1 MCVDIVYC
9 AHFVR
14 MHSNKFR
21 DPLISRAQ
29 PVTIITPVVDET
41 LRMAGVPAIRE
52 QILDRFMNGQP
63 RIAVVHGGED
73 HPPNVGARETIRR
86 IIRSIWAQDGI
97 PFEVSQ
103 SSPCEELSQGLDGM
117 NYGLL
122 SRNFWTASL
131 ASLME
136 AHAYDGAIVLGAC
149 DKMMAGS
156 LRGLIEADLARQR
169 RKARPVFALLIP
181 SLIGREN
188 HLPEDDRRKFEPLR
202 HRLTESERAE
212 LDELFARPMKSHVYA
227 HIKLILDRCFHR
239 RVVQEGEKDELQRTI
254 AKCTSVQG
262 ANCAASEASMAH
274 RFILASLGVV
284 PRGLDICVKPASEE
298 QLNETVNRLIQVIQK
313 RERRVSVA
321 SLTRYNLTNAAAVWS
336 ATGGHPAWL
345 LHLTYLADA
354 VGKKLSIADMTKK
367 VQKVPQI
374 LAIDDAAGN
383 SVYSMGMETENG
395 GNSGIDTIMRTLA
408 EKRLIEDRAPTL
420 DGSWMQRIMEAR
432 SANGNFVYST
442 MTPFSRSCGLIGMH
456 GNACAGGIARLG
468 AQNRNGAVEKFDRK
482 IYLAVYYLGQKDLR
496 QDLIAEDGILE
507 RLKRKVSRDDLYHTW
522 SFNWRSQNGAAG
534 ELSQWNKAKIWHYLL
549 AHDLLRVMV
558 IVAGAGPH
566 ASGMP
571 ELQLL
576 CNPASRPLTALS
588 VLVTDG
594 RVSYHNE
601 SISIAHIVPEALD
614 GGGLASIRTG
624 DWIYLD
630 LSRGEFQVVRQSH
643 RGYKVIT
650 AKELANRSDRKKRI
664 NELERRRQELLPSFR
679 ILLDGVSSAE
689 AGVSPLMKNN

>member
-1 MCVDIVYC
+1 
-9 AHFVR
+9 

-52 QILDRFMNGQP
+52 QNLDRFMNGQQ

-156 LRGLIEADLARQR
+156 LRGLIEVDLARQR

-181 SLIGREN
+181 SLIGRES
-188 HLPEDDRRKFEPLR
+188 HVPEDDRRKFEPLR

-212 LDELFARPMKSHVYA
+212 LDQLFARPMKPHVYA

-432 SANGNFVYST
+432 SANGNFLYST
-442 MTPFSRSCGLIGMH
+442 MTPFSPTCGLVGMH
-456 GNACAGGIARLG
+456 GNACTGAIARLG
-468 AQNRNGAVEKFDRK
+468 VHNRNGSLDQFDRK
-482 IYLAVYYLGQKDLR
+482 VYLAIYYLGQRDL
-496 QDLIAEDGILE
+496 QADLGAPDGVLD
-507 RLKRKVSRDDLYHTW
+507 RLKRKISREDLYYTW
-522 SFNWRSQNGAAG
+522 RLNWQSKRVNGDPPDLA
-534 ELSQWNKAKIWHYLL
+534 QRNKSKLWEYLL
-549 AHDLLRVMV
+549 AENLLRAMIV
-558 IVAGAGPH
+558 VAGAGPH

-571 ELQLL
+571 ELQLSL
-576 CNPASRPLTALS
+576 NPSSYPLGSTS

-594 RVSYHNE
+594 RVSYQHDG
-601 SISIAHIVPEALD
+601 ISIAHVVPEAFD

-630 LSRGEFQVVRQSH
+630 LSRSEFQVVSQSH
-643 RGYKVIT
+643 RHQGYKVLP
-650 AKELANRSDRKKRI
+650 AKQLANRPDRKKRI
-664 NELERRRQELLPSFR
+664 NELERRRNDFLPSFR
-679 ILLDGVSSAE
+679 ILLDQVSSAE
-689 AGVSPLMKNN
+689 AGVSPAVKPD

>member
-1 MCVDIVYC
+1 
-9 AHFVR
+9 
-14 MHSNKFR
+14 MHSTKFR

-29 PVTIITPVVDET
+29 PVTIIIPVVDET
-41 LRMAGVPAIRE
+41 LRMAGVPSTRE
-52 QILDRFMNGQP
+52 QILDRFMTGEP

-73 HPPNVGARETIRR
+73 HPPNVGTRETIRR
-86 IIRSIWAQDGI
+86 IIRQIWANEGI

-103 SSPCEELSQGLDGM
+103 SVPCEELSQGLEGM

-122 SRNFWTASL
+122 SRNFWAASL

-136 AHAYDGAIVLGAC
+136 AHGYDGAIVLGAC
-149 DKMMAGS
+149 DKMMVGS
-156 LRGLIEADLARQR
+156 LRALVEADLARQR

-181 SLIGREN
+181 SSIGREG
-188 HLPEDDRRKFEPLR
+188 HLSEEDRRKFEPLR
-202 HRLTESERAE
+202 HRLIETERAE
-212 LDELFARPMKSHVYA
+212 LDELFQRPMKPYVYA
-227 HIKLILDRCFHR
+227 QVKLLLDRCFHR
-239 RVVQEGEKDELQRTI
+239 RVVQEGEKDELERTI
-254 AKCTSVQG
+254 AKCTAVPG

-274 RFILASLGVV
+274 RMILASLGVV
-284 PRGLDICVKPASEE
+284 PRHLDISVKPPSDDQVIEA
-298 QLNETVNRLIQVIQK
+298 VRRLIQAVQK

-354 VGKKLSIADMTKK
+354 VGKKLSIADITKK
-367 VQKVPQI
+367 IQKVPQI

-383 SVYSMGMETENG
+383 SVYSMAVETENG

-442 MTPFSRSCGLIGMH
+442 MTPFSRSCGLFGIH
-456 GNACAGGIARLG
+456 GNACAGAIARLG
-468 AQNRNGAVEKFDRK
+468 TRNRNGSLERFDRK
-482 IYLAVYYLGQKDLR
+482 IYLAAYYLGPKDLQ
-496 QDLIAEDGILE
+496 QDLIAQDGVLE
-507 RLKRKVSRDDLYHTW
+507 RLKRKISREDLYHTW
-522 SFNWRSQNGAAG
+522 VLNWQSKPQNGAAS
-534 ELSQWNKAKIWHYLL
+534 ELSQWNKAKIWDYLL
-549 AHDLLRVMV
+549 AHDLLRVMIV
-558 IVAGAGPH
+558 VAGAGPH

-571 ELQLL
+571 ELQLAT
-576 CNPASRPLTALS
+576 NASSHPLALIS

-601 SISIAHIVPEALD
+601 TISIAHVVPEALD
-614 GGGLASIRTG
+614 GGGLAAIRTG

-630 LSRGEFQVVRQSH
+630 VASGEFQVVTHSR
-643 RGYKVIT
+643 RGYKILA
-650 AKELANRSDRKKRI
+650 AKELANRTDRKKRI

-679 ILLDGVSSAE
+679 ILLDQVSTAE
-689 AGVSPLMKNN
+689 AGVSPVIKTN

>member
-1 MCVDIVYC
+1 
-9 AHFVR
+9 
-14 MHSNKFR
+14 
-21 DPLISRAQ
+21 
-29 PVTIITPVVDET
+29 
-41 LRMAGVPAIRE
+41 
-52 QILDRFMNGQP
+52 MNGQP
-63 RIAVVHGGED
+63 RIAVVHGGDD
-73 HPPNVGARETIRR
+73 HPPNVGSKETIRR
-86 IIRSIWAQDGI
+86 MIRQIWANGAI
-97 PFEVSQ
+97 PFEVSN
-103 SSPCEELSQGLDGM
+103 SAPCEELSYGTEGM
-117 NYGLL
+117 NYALL
-122 SRNFWTASL
+122 ARNFCTASL
-131 ASLME
+131 AAQVE
-136 AHAYDGAIVLGAC
+136 AHGYDAAIVFGAC
-149 DKMMAGS
+149 DKMMVGS
-156 LRGLIEADLARQR
+156 MRALIEADLAHQR
-169 RKARPVFALLIP
+169 RKARTVFAMFIP
-181 SLIGREN
+181 SMVGRES
-188 HLPEDDRRKFEPLR
+188 HVSEEDRRKFEPLR
-202 HRLTESERAE
+202 HRLTETERAD
-212 LDELFARPMKSHVYA
+212 LDGLFHRPMKPHVYA
-227 HIKLILDRCFHR
+227 QAKALLDRCFHR
-239 RVVQEGEKDELQRTI
+239 RIIQENEKDELERSI
-254 AKCTSVQG
+254 AKCASAPG

-274 RFILASLGVV
+274 RMILASFGLV
-284 PRGLDICVKPASEE
+284 PRKLDISVKSPTDE
-298 QLNETVNRLIQVIQK
+298 QLSEVVKRLVQAIQK
-313 RERRVSVA
+313 RERRMSVS

-354 VGKKLSIADMTKK
+354 IGKRLSIADITKK
-367 VQKVPQI
+367 TQKVPQI
-374 LAIDDAAGN
+374 LAIDDSTGN
-383 SVYSMGMETENG
+383 SVYSMAVETDNG

-468 AQNRNGAVEKFDRK
+468 PLNRNLAVEKFDRK

-549 AHDLLRVMV
+549 AYDLLRVMV

-576 CNPASRPLTALS
+576 SNAASRPLTAIS

-614 GGGLASIRTG
+614 GGGLAAIRTG

-630 LSRGEFQVVRQSH
+630 LRGGEFQVVRQSH
-643 RGYKVIT
+643 RGYRVIT
-650 AKELANRSDRKKRI
+650 PKELANRT
-664 NELERRRQELLPSFR
+664 
-679 ILLDGVSSAE
+679 
-689 AGVSPLMKNN
+689 